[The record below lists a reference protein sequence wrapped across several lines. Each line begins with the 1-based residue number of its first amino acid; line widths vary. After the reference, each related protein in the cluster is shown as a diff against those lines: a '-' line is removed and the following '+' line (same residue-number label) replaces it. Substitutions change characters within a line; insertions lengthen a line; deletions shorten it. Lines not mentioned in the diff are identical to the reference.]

1 MYVCIIKIYYIFYDH
16 DLYLWL
22 SMIMIVGNE
31 AGRDCSGRGNC
42 DYKSGLCKCY
52 KGFHGAACNKQSIT
66 Y

>member
-1 MYVCIIKIYYIFYDH
+1 MI
-16 DLYLWL
+16 
-22 SMIMIVGNE
+22 IMILIMIIMIIIIIIGNE

-42 DYKSGLCKCY
+42 DYKSGLCQCY

>member
-1 MYVCIIKIYYIFYDH
+1 MMLII
-16 DLYLWL
+16 
-22 SMIMIVGNE
+22 IVIIGNE

-42 DYKSGLCKCY
+42 DYKSGLCQCY